1 MLLQGEWNRKEWA
14 KWGDH
19 FGWELETSNRDGAE
33 FRIQADNEQ
42 GYEFMMIP
50 GLMYQEHQGFARGG
64 DRPLPCVVGQQK
76 GCVRGERWA
85 DLRGRTYSRG
95 LPMTRRESG

>member
-1 MLLQGEWNRKEWA
+1 MLLQGEWDRKEWA

-50 GLMYQEHQGFARGG
+50 NRARLAI
-64 DRPLPCVVGQQK
+64 DRVVDDAGA
-76 GCVRGERWA
+76 G
-85 DLRGRTYSRG
+85 S
-95 LPMTRRESG
+95 